1 MTVLFSIW
9 GAYMMV
15 KGFQGLYGVP
25 LATSL
30 PHLSLSSGC
39 GGTLG
44 QGGNDAWGSG

>member
-9 GAYMMV
+9 GAYRMV
-15 KGFQGLYGVP
+15 QGSQGLYRVP

-30 PHLSLSSGC
+30 PHLSLGSGC
-39 GGTLG
+39 GETVG